1 MLVNVLVVLNLMLL
15 TFLVAMVLVDR
26 HFEKLEEQEKAA
38 RKVRQEEVRK
48 LMEG

>member
-1 MLVNVLVVLNLMLL
+1 MLVNVLVVLDLMLL
-15 TFLVAMVLVDR
+15 TMVVSMVLVDR

-38 RKVRQEEVRK
+38 RKARQEEIRK